1 MTDKKCS
8 KCKIQQPLSFFAKN
22 KTRKNGLQGI
32 CKDCQ
37 KVIRKENSSIYTI
50 YGKDYKLKNKEE
62 LKTKAKK
69 YILKNKDKI
78 QQKRNDHKLIYRY
91 GITREEF
98 QTMYKDQKGLCGICS
113 EYKKVLHV
121 DHNHTTKKIRGLLCG
136 HCNRGLGLFKDN
148 KNNLQKAI
156 KYLS

>member
-22 KTRKNGLQGI
+22 KTRKDGLQGI

-62 LKTKAKK
+62 LKTKAKS
-69 YILKNKDKI
+69 IFLKI
-78 QQKRNDHKLIYRY
+78 
-91 GITREEF
+91 
-98 QTMYKDQKGLCGICS
+98 
-113 EYKKVLHV
+113 
-121 DHNHTTKKIRGLLCG
+121 KIRY
-136 HCNRGLGLFKDN
+136 RK
-148 KNNLQKAI
+148 KETITNLYI
-156 KYLS
+156 DTE